1 MIQTVMLRPELA
13 QAIVSMG
20 WIEPWAKR
28 LYRGELYDREV
39 RTIAYFAQKMN
50 AKKIFE
56 IGTFRGRTALA
67 LSQNTNAEVFTLD
80 VEYPPKDMELT
91 DAYFVLVKEE
101 IGSVFQSV
109 NQPGITQ
116 LWGDS
121 RTFDFSPYYGQIDVM
136 LIDGAHDY
144 KTVLSDLRNAE
155 KMARLIFC
163 HDFAS
168 HAQGCVQAISE
179 FTEDRTDAVFFAET
193 MLVGIGELMEEL
205 I

>member
-1 MIQTVMLRPELA
+1 MIHTVMLQPELA
-13 QAIVSMG
+13 QEIVSAG

-39 RTIAYFAQKMN
+39 KMIAYFAQKMN
-50 AKKIFE
+50 ARKIFE

-67 LSQNTNAEVFTLD
+67 LAQNTNAEVFTLD
-80 VEYPPKDMELT
+80 VEYPPKDIDLT

-101 IGSVFQSV
+101 VGSVFRDAG
-109 NQPGITQ
+109 QPGITQ

-121 RTFDFSPYYGQIDVM
+121 RTFDFSPYYGQIDVI

-144 KTVLSDLRNAE
+144 RTVLSDLRNAE

-168 HAQGCVQAISE
+168 HAQGCVQAINE

-193 MLVGIGELMEEL
+193 MLVGIGELMEDL
-205 I
+205 T